1 MKIFV
6 NLIKTIIF
14 LTSIVNGNSEHF
26 ISGKIVDEKNNPLIG
41 ANIIFKG
48 TSIGST
54 TDYDGKYIVDNIPLN
69 IGIKCGVKEIF
80 IFFLATFVNS

>member
-14 LTSIVNGNSEHF
+14 LNSIVNGNTEHF

-54 TDYDGKYIVDNIPLN
+54 TDYDGKYIVDNIVPGKYNLLISY
-69 IGIKCGVKEIF
+69 IGYKSK
-80 IFFLATFVNS
+80 